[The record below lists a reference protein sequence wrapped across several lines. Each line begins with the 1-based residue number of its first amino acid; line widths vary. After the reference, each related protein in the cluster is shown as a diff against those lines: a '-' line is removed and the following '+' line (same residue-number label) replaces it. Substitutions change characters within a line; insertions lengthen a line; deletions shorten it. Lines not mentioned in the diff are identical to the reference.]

1 MKELVSQVQSW
12 HGSGRAVAVATVT
25 RVAGSGPRL
34 PGARLLVCST
44 GAFTGSVSGG
54 CVESAVIQEAEAVLQ
69 DGEPRQLHYGISDEM
84 GWEVGLACGGQI
96 EIFVH
101 RADPDV
107 WAALAEALGGAEAA
121 VLLTVIGA
129 KGPLGRQAVVRTAGV
144 FPADFPFPSAIEAA
158 EPFLSGSSENDDATV
173 LRLPSGAE
181 VLVEP
186 LLPPPHLIIVG
197 AVHPALPLVQMAQTL
212 GFRVTIVDPRSRFAN
227 RERFP
232 EADQIVVEWP
242 QEAMAQLGID
252 GRSAIAILTHD
263 PKIDDP
269 ALTAALN
276 TRAFYIGAIG
286 SRSTHA
292 NRVER
297 LERRGMTAEQLQRVH
312 SPIGLDVGGRSP
324 EEMALSILAE
334 MIAVRNGRRGGLMS
348 APAQPPAAT
357 DAFPPLLRLSQPGD
371 TAADS

>member
-1 MKELVSQVQSW
+1 
-12 HGSGRAVAVATVT
+12 
-25 RVAGSGPRL
+25 
-34 PGARLLVCST
+34 
-44 GAFTGSVSGG
+44 
-54 CVESAVIQEAEAVLQ
+54 VENAVIQEAEAVLQ
-69 DGEPRQLHYGISDEM
+69 DGEPRQLCYGISDEM
-84 GWEVGLACGGQI
+84 GWDVGLACGGQI
-96 EIFVH
+96 DIFVH

-107 WAALAEALGGAEAA
+107 WAALAGALGGAEPA
-121 VLLTVIGA
+121 VLLTVIGGKVA
-129 KGPLGRQAVVRTAGV
+129 LGRQAVVRTAGV
-144 FPADFPFPSAIEAA
+144 IPADFPFPGAIAAA
-158 EPFLSGSSENDDATV
+158 EPCLSGRSGNDDATV

-197 AVHPALPLVQMAQTL
+197 AVHPAIPLVRMAKAL

-276 TRAFYIGAIG
+276 TGAFYVGAIG
-286 SRSTHA
+286 SRGTHA
-292 NRVER
+292 QRVER
-297 LERRGMTAEQLQRVH
+297 LERLGMTAEQIQRVH

-348 APAQPPAAT
+348 AEARAPAAN
-357 DAFPPLLRLSQPGD
+357 
-371 TAADS
+371 

>member
-1 MKELVSQVQSW
+1 MKEPISQMRAW
-12 HGSGRAVAVATVT
+12 HAAGRAVAVATVT

-54 CVESAVIQEAEAVLQ
+54 CVENAVIQEAEGVLQ
-69 DGEPRQLHYGISDEM
+69 DGEPRQLSFGMGDEM

-96 EIFVH
+96 DIFVH
-101 RADPDV
+101 RADPEV
-107 WAALAEALGGAEAA
+107 WVALAEALQGAEPV
-121 VLLTVIGA
+121 VLLTVIGGETA
-129 KGPLGRQAVVRTAGV
+129 LGRQAVVRPTGV
-144 FPADFPFPSAIEAA
+144 FPASFPFPAAVEAA
-158 EPFLSGSSENDDATV
+158 EPILSGSSGTDDVTV
-173 LRLPSGAE
+173 LRLNSGAE

-197 AVHPALPLVQMAQTL
+197 AVHPAIPLVQMAKTL
-212 GFRVTIVDPRSRFAN
+212 GFRITIVDPRSRFAE
-227 RERFP
+227 RELFP

-242 QEAMAQLGID
+242 QEAMARLGID

-269 ALTAALN
+269 ALAAALN
-276 TRAFYIGAIG
+276 TEAFYVGAIG
-286 SRSTHA
+286 SRGTHA

-297 LERRGMTAEQLQRVH
+297 LEQLGMTADQLQRVH

-334 MIAVRNGRRGGLMS
+334 MIAVRNGRKGGSMS
-348 APAQPPAAT
+348 A
-357 DAFPPLLRLSQPGD
+357 
-371 TAADS
+371 TAN

>member
-1 MKELVSQVQSW
+1 MKELVREVHSW

-25 RVAGSGPRL
+25 RVAGSGPRV

-69 DGEPRQLHYGISDEM
+69 DGEPRQLCYGISDEM
-84 GWEVGLACGGQI
+84 GWDVGLACGGQI
-96 EIFVH
+96 DIFVH
-101 RADPDV
+101 LADPDV
-107 WAALAEALGGAEAA
+107 WAALAEALGGAEPA
-121 VLLTVIGA
+121 VLLTVIGGETA
-129 KGPLGRQAVVRTAGV
+129 LGKQALVRAAGV
-144 FPADFPFPSAIEAA
+144 FPADFPFPRAIEAA
-158 EPFLSGSSENDDATV
+158 EPFLSGRGENDDATV

-197 AVHPALPLVQMAQTL
+197 AVHPAIPLVRMAKTL
-212 GFRVTIVDPRSRFAN
+212 GFRVTVVDPRSRFAN

-269 ALTAALN
+269 ALNVALN
-276 TRAFYIGAIG
+276 SGAFYVGAIG

-292 NRVER
+292 QRVER
-297 LERRGMTAEQLQRVH
+297 LERLGMTAEQLQRVH

-334 MIAVRNGRRGGLMS
+334 VIAVRNGRKGGSMS
-348 APAQPPAAT
+348 AKAPPAA
-357 DAFPPLLRLSQPGD
+357 AN
-371 TAADS
+371 